1 MPLYEYLCDACG
13 HRFEQIRKFSDP
25 PLDICPK
32 CGEHRI
38 QKLFS
43 SPAIQFKGAGWY
55 VTDYAKKSSPGSD
68 TAEAKD
74 TKETKDAKDKKDTK
88 DTKDTSDKKETKDTS
103 KDSGT
108 KSPSSDS
115 TSTASSSTT
124 STPSPS
130 TDSKK

>member
-1 MPLYEYLCDACG
+1 VPLYEYLCDACG

-25 PLDICPK
+25 PVDTCPK
-32 CGEHRI
+32 CGEHKV

-55 VTDYAKKSSPGSD
+55 VTDYAKKSSAGSD

-74 TKETKDAKDKKDTK
+74 TKETKDAKDAKDKKDT
-88 DTKDTSDKKETKDTS
+88 SEKKETKDTA

-108 KSPSSDS
+108 KSAASDS
-115 TSTASSSTT
+115 GSTASSSTAST
-124 STPSPS
+124 SSPS